1 MSDTTRTAEDI
12 LPARLCMAL
21 DLGASKWH
29 VAFLRDTTRRPKV
42 HVIVAGNFG
51 TLLEKAAAAK
61 KRLGL
66 PADAPISSC
75 YEAGRDGFWIH
86 RELVKRGV
94 DNHVIDPASI
104 EVERRWRKRKT
115 DGIDATKEVVRLV
128 RFVGGDKHAFRTVN
142 VPDEAAEDARR
153 VTRERRRLKK
163 EAAQHQ
169 TRIRA
174 LLATIGVREERVMV
188 PSLRA
193 DGQPL
198 PPLLRAELDREMER
212 LKLVRE
218 HLRAVEGHIK
228 AYVETSSDAT
238 AEKCRMLSGLKG
250 IGVRSA
256 AALCLEFFGWRQL
269 RNRRQVGGLAGLT
282 GTPHQSGDI
291 NREQG
296 ISKAGNSSI
305 RTLMVELA
313 WGWLRYQPN
322 SDLSRW
328 FAQRFGGGKSRQR
341 RIGVV
346 ALARKLLVALWRFV
360 DQGVVP
366 TGALLTPMPRL
377 S

>member
-1 MSDTTRTAEDI
+1 MSDTTRTTEDTSA
-12 LPARLCMAL
+12 ARLCMAL

-42 HVIVAGNFG
+42 HVVMAGDFT
-51 TLLEKAAAAK
+51 TLFEKAALAK

-86 RELVKRGV
+86 RELVKQGV
-94 DNHVIDPASI
+94 DNHVVDPASI
-104 EVERRWRKRKT
+104 EVERRRRKRKT
-115 DGIDATKEVVRLV
+115 DRIDATKQAVLLV

-153 VTRERRRLKK
+153 LTRERKRLKK
-163 EAAQHQ
+163 ESAQHQ

-174 LLATIGVREERVMV
+174 LLATMGVKEERVAV
-188 PSLRA
+188 PASRA
-193 DGQPL
+193 DGRPL

-218 HLRAVEGHIK
+218 QLRAVEKDIQ
-228 AYVETSSDAT
+228 AYVEESPDAT
-238 AEKCRMLSGLKG
+238 AEKSRTLSGLKG
-250 IGVRSA
+250 IGIRSA

-282 GTPHQSGDI
+282 GTPHQSGDM

-296 ISKAGNSSI
+296 ISKAGNPSI
-305 RTLMVELA
+305 RTLMIELS
-313 WGWLRYQPN
+313 WGWLRYQPD
-322 SDLSRW
+322 SELSRW

-341 RIGVV
+341 RIGIV

-366 TGALLTPMPRL
+366 TGALLTPLPT
-377 S
+377 

>member
-42 HVIVAGNFG
+42 HVVVAGNFG

-228 AYVETSSDAT
+228 AYVETSPDAT

-328 FAQRFGGGKSRQR
+328 FTQRFGGGKSRQR

-366 TGALLTPMPRL
+366 TGALLTPMPSL

>member
-21 DLGASKWH
+21 DLGASRWH

-42 HVIVAGNFG
+42 HVVAAGDFG
-51 TLLEKAAAAK
+51 TLLDKAVAAK

-66 PADAPISSC
+66 SADAPISSC

-86 RELVKRGV
+86 RELVRRGV
-94 DNHVIDPASI
+94 DNHVIDPGSI
-104 EVERRWRKRKT
+104 EVERRSRKRKT
-115 DGIDATKEVVRLV
+115 DRIDATKEVVRLV
-128 RFVGGDKHAFRTVN
+128 RFVGGDKHAFRTVK

-153 VTRERRRLKK
+153 MTRERRRLKK
-163 EAAQHQ
+163 ECTQHQ

-188 PSLRA
+188 LALRA

-198 PPLLRAELDREMER
+198 PPLLRAELEREMER

-218 HLRAVEGHIK
+218 HLRAVEANIK
-228 AYVETSSDAT
+228 AYVETSPDAT

-250 IGVRSA
+250 IGIRSA
-256 AALCLEFFGWRQL
+256 ASLCLEFFGWRQL

-282 GTPHQSGDI
+282 GTPHQSGDM
-291 NREQG
+291 NHEQG

-305 RTLMVELA
+305 RTSMVELA

-328 FAQRFGGGKSRQR
+328 FVERFGGGKSRQR

>member
-1 MSDTTRTAEDI
+1 MSDTTRTTEDTSA
-12 LPARLCMAL
+12 ARLCMAL

-29 VAFLRDTTRRPKV
+29 VAFLRDTARRPKV
-42 HVIVAGNFG
+42 HVVRAGDFT
-51 TLLEKAAAAK
+51 TLFEKAALAK

-66 PADAPISSC
+66 PADAPVSSC

-86 RELVKRGV
+86 RELVKQGV

-104 EVERRWRKRKT
+104 AVERRWRKRKT
-115 DGIDATKEVVRLV
+115 DGIDATKEAVLLV

-153 VTRERRRLKK
+153 VTRERKRLKK
-163 EAAQHQ
+163 ESAQHQ

-174 LLATIGVREERVMV
+174 LLATMGVREERVAV
-188 PSLRA
+188 PSSRA

-218 HLRAVEGHIK
+218 QLRAVEKDIQ
-228 AYVETSSDAT
+228 AYVEKSADAT
-238 AEKCRMLSGLKG
+238 AEKCRTLSGLKG

-282 GTPHQSGDI
+282 GTPHQSGDM

-305 RTLMVELA
+305 RTLMVELS
-313 WGWLRYQPN
+313 WGWLRYQPD
-322 SDLSRW
+322 SELSRW

-341 RIGVV
+341 RIGIV
-346 ALARKLLVALWRFV
+346 ALARKLLVAFWRFV

-366 TGALLTPMPRL
+366 PGALLTPMPTV

>member
-1 MSDTTRTAEDI
+1 MSDTTRTTEDTS
-12 LPARLCMAL
+12 PVRLCMAL

-29 VAFLRDTTRRPKV
+29 VAFMRDTTQRPKV
-42 HVIVAGNFG
+42 HVVTAGDFT
-51 TLLEKAAAAK
+51 TLLEKAALAK

-66 PADAPISSC
+66 AADAPTSSC

-94 DNHVIDPASI
+94 DSHVIDPASI

-115 DGIDATKEVVRLV
+115 DGIDTKKLLVQLV

-163 EAAQHQ
+163 ESAQHQ

-174 LLATIGVREERVMV
+174 LLATIGVREERVTV

-193 DGQPL
+193 DGQPV

-218 HLRAVEGHIK
+218 HLRTVEGNIK
-228 AYVETSSDAT
+228 TYVETSPDAT
-238 AEKCRMLSGLKG
+238 AEKCRTLSSLKG
-250 IGVRSA
+250 IGIRSA
-256 AALCLEFFGWRQL
+256 AALSLELFGWRQL
-269 RNRRQVGGLAGLT
+269 RNRRQVGALAGLT
-282 GTPHQSGDI
+282 GTPHQSGDVD
-291 NREQG
+291 REQG
-296 ISKAGNSSI
+296 ISKAGNESI

-313 WGWLRYQPN
+313 WGWLRYQPS

-341 RIGVV
+341 RIGIV
-346 ALARKLLVALWRFV
+346 AMARKLLVALWRFV

-366 TGALLTPMPRL
+366 PGALLGPIPTGP
-377 S
+377 